1 VFYVRNPTILIHTS
15 ESDGARH
22 VLIERHPTTPPLI
35 VEDHRLLWALLVLPE
50 RFSQAEAI
58 ALWSAEP
65 ACVEIAEALWSF
77 CAQQLFIVPADDA
90 VQARPVYHDVTR
102 SYPFLYMAR
111 ESSFRDD
118 NRLMASYLETEGYP
132 PLYLSLPGAAIALR
146 KAEDVLDASE
156 TDDVSTLS
164 LVLDGTFGERERIQ
178 GGWDESGRLQ
188 LELMHKA
195 VPSGGARHPTECF
208 AYLEGFSVPQ
218 GLYHYDVGRNALVLQ
233 DSRVDGEWIRRAVP
247 AFGRFASSSRA
258 RAVLFLASHVHR
270 AMWRYRDPRSFRAVA
285 MDVGH
290 IEEMLALVCAEQRLR
305 CHRFAAIDD
314 RGLEAYGGLGSAALP
329 VFSAVGIASC

>member
-1 VFYVRNPTILIHTS
+1 MLYVRNPTLLIHTS

-22 VLIERHPTTPPLI
+22 VLIERCPTTPPLV

-50 RFSQAEAI
+50 RFSQADAL

-77 CAQQLFIVPADDA
+77 CTQHRFLVPADDA
-90 VQARPVYHDVTR
+90 ASARPVYHDVTR

-118 NRLMASYLETEGYP
+118 NQLMASYLETDGYP
-132 PLYLSLPGAAIALR
+132 PLYLSLPGEAIALR
-146 KAEDVLDASE
+146 KAEEVLDASE
-156 TDDVSTLS
+156 TDELSTLS
-164 LVLDGTFGERERIQ
+164 LLLDGTFGERERIQ
-178 GGWDESGRLQ
+178 GGWDDSGRLQ
-188 LELMHKA
+188 LELMHKS

-208 AYLEGFSVPQ
+208 VYLEGFSLPQ
-218 GLYHYDVGRNALVLQ
+218 GLYHYDVGKNALVLQ
-233 DSRVDGEWIRRAVP
+233 DAGVDGERIGRVVP
-247 AFGRFASSSRA
+247 AFGRFAPASRA
-258 RAVLFLASHVHR
+258 RAVLLLASQVHR

-305 CHRFAAIDD
+305 FHRFAAIDD
-314 RGLEAYGGLGSAALP
+314 RDLEAYGGLGSAALP
-329 VFSAVGIASC
+329 IFSVVGVAAC